1 MEASRQEKVCRLLQK
16 ELGEL
21 FLLFARR
28 QQGVLITVTEV
39 RVTPDLSLARVFL
52 SIFPTNRQAEL
63 MPLVEANTKNLRFEL
78 GNRVRHQLRIVPEL
92 EFRLD
97 ESLDKL
103 EQIDELLKQ

>member
-1 MEASRQEKVCRLLQK
+1 MCRLLQK

-52 SIFPTNRQAEL
+52 SIFPTNRQEEL
-63 MPLVEANTKNLRFEL
+63 MPLVEANAKNLRFEL
-78 GNRVRHQLRIVPEL
+78 GNRVRHQLRVVPEL

-97 ESLDKL
+97 DSLDKL
-103 EQIDELLKQ
+103 EHIDELLNK

>member
-1 MEASRQEKVCRLLQK
+1 MEVSRQEKVCRLLQK

-52 SIFPTNRQAEL
+52 SIFPTNRQEEL
-63 MPLVEANTKNLRFEL
+63 MPLIEANGKNLRFEL
-78 GNRVRHQLRIVPEL
+78 GNRVRHQLRVVPEL

-97 ESLDKL
+97 NSLDKL
-103 EQIDELLKQ
+103 EHIDELLNK